1 MQVIGRFFIICIFAF
16 NLFYMRILLWIIFL
30 ISFGANAQKF
40 AVKQNEN
47 TEKLVRNVIGVLT
60 NNQFKTPDF
69 SYTFYEK
76 SIISAYPDSISSSI
90 DTVFKNKQKTK
101 FIIDSSS
108 YKFKK
113 IITKQHVYQTEKVAT
128 ISIEK
133 GKKKETIIGLKMAG
147 LKQPIYELLGQ
158 EFMPFDLSKKRLK
171 ILQFTFQNPFSND
184 GSLKYKF
191 EITDTLIKLNG
202 NEIVLQFELKKS
214 IKKNKL
220 KGIAIVN
227 LKTNAITKITF
238 FINSII
244 NVKTETIF
252 GSFNNEN
259 SWFPVSQNIV
269 VTKGKGKQNI
279 DFLGETIQFDNLPN
293 TSKKYDYSNDL
304 FVKIYR
310 DYSNYN
316 FTELPKR
323 QRYQI
328 QIDKSAI
335 KTNTAFF
342 NTISNDTL
350 DERSQNTYQA
360 LDSLVTA
367 SKIEKKIYLGK
378 KLINGQI
385 PFGWFD
391 FRARDIFKYNNYE
404 GFRLGIGMQTNDR
417 FSPYYRLF
425 GYGAYGTKDRVFK
438 SQLGSAFRISKK
450 TDSWISGSFTNDN
463 NEFADLSLL
472 ADNKRFRLIDPRPFN
487 LSTFYNHQSY
497 ELTLESKFITKV
509 ETILKINRS
518 RINPLFD
525 YEFIPPN
532 KSYKVYNL
540 TLATVSFEWSPN
552 SKFLQAP
559 QEILEVEK
567 GFPKLIL
574 QVSQAIPNVLSENIE
589 FTKID
594 ARIYQEKK
602 HLSGQKTTFLVQGGI
617 SLGNAPLSH
626 LYSVAPNNL
635 NRDAILSRITFAN
648 KTSFE
653 TMYFNEFFSDR
664 YSLFQLKHYFNKFQ
678 ISRSI
683 KPTLI
688 LGSKV
693 AFGGFSH
700 PENHQG
706 ITFKTMEKGFY
717 ESGFELQNIF
727 KGFGLST
734 YYRYGPYQLEKFDQN
749 IAIKLSFTL
758 NLGI

>member
-1 MQVIGRFFIICIFAF
+1 MWFIFIS
-16 NLFYMRILLWIIFL
+16 
-30 ISFGANAQKF
+30 SFGAMAQKTTSKHHE
-40 AVKQNEN
+40 ATENLVNSIIQLQSKNQVKS
-47 TEKLVRNVIGVLT
+47 
-60 NNQFKTPDF
+60 PDF

-76 SIISAYPDSISSSI
+76 SIISAYPDSISASI
-90 DTVFKNKQKTK
+90 DTLFKNKRKTK
-101 FIIDSSS
+101 FTIDSSS

-147 LKQPIYELLGQ
+147 LKQPVYELLGQ
-158 EFMPFDLSKKRLK
+158 EFIPFDLSKKQLK
-171 ILQFTFQNPFSND
+171 ILQFTFQNPFSTD
-184 GSLKYKF
+184 GALKYKF
-191 EITDTLIKLNG
+191 KITDTLIKPNG

-220 KGIAIVN
+220 KGIATVN

-252 GSFNNEN
+252 GSFNNEK
-259 SWFPVSQNIV
+259 SWFPISQNILI
-269 VTKGKGKQNI
+269 TKGKGKQNI

-293 TSKKYDYSNDL
+293 TTKKYDYSNDL

-316 FTELPKR
+316 FKQIPNR

-350 DERSQNTYQA
+350 DIRSQNTYQT

-367 SKIEKKIYLGK
+367 TKIEKKIYFGK
-378 KLINGQI
+378 KIINGQI
-385 PFGWFD
+385 PIGWFD

-404 GFRLGIGMQTNDR
+404 GFRLGLGIATNDR
-417 FSPYYRLF
+417 FSTYYRLF
-425 GYGAYGTKDRVFK
+425 GYGAYGTKDGVFK
-438 SQLGSAFRISKK
+438 SQLGSAFRISKN
-450 TDSWISGSFTNDN
+450 TDSWISGSFTDDII
-463 NEFADLSLL
+463 EFADLNLI
-472 ADNKRFRLIDPRPFN
+472 ADSKKFKLYDPRPFN

-497 ELTLESKFITKV
+497 ELTFESKFISKI
-509 ETILKINRS
+509 ETTFKLSRS

-525 YEFIPPN
+525 YEFIAPS
-532 KSYKVYNL
+532 KSYKIYNL
-540 TLATVSFEWSPN
+540 TLATLSLEWSPN
-552 SKFLQAP
+552 SRFLQAP

-567 GFPKLIL
+567 GFPKIIL
-574 QVSQAIPNVLSENIE
+574 QVSHTIPNVLSENIE

-594 ARIYQEKK
+594 ARVYQEKK
-602 HLSGQKTTFLVQGGI
+602 HLSGQKTTFLLQGGI

-635 NRDAILSRITFAN
+635 DREVILSRITFAN

-653 TMYFNEFFSDR
+653 TMYFNEFYSDR

-678 ISRSI
+678 ISKSI
-683 KPTLI
+683 KPI
-688 LGSKV
+688 LVVGSKV

-734 YYRYGPYQLEKFDQN
+734 YYRYGPYQLSTFDQN

>member
-1 MQVIGRFFIICIFAF
+1 VWFIFFS
-16 NLFYMRILLWIIFL
+16 
-30 ISFGANAQKF
+30 SFVAIAQKTTSKHRE
-40 AVKQNEN
+40 ATEN
-47 TEKLVRNVIGVLT
+47 LVTTIIQFQSK
-60 NNQFKTPDF
+60 NQIKTPDF

-76 SIISAYPDSISSSI
+76 SIISANPDSISASI
-90 DTVFKNKQKTK
+90 DTVFKNKRKTK

-113 IITKQHVYQTEKVAT
+113 IITKQHIYQTEKVAK

-147 LKQPIYELLGQ
+147 LKQPVYELLGQ
-158 EFMPFDLSKKRLK
+158 EFMPFDLSKKQLK
-171 ILQFTFQNPFSND
+171 ILQFTFQNPFSTD
-184 GSLKYKF
+184 GSVKYKF
-191 EITDTLIKLNG
+191 EITDTLIKPNG

-220 KGIAIVN
+220 KGVAIVD

-238 FINSII
+238 LINSII
-244 NVKTETIF
+244 NVKAETIF
-252 GSFNNEN
+252 GSFNNEK
-259 SWFPVSQNIV
+259 SWFPVSQNLLI
-269 VTKGKGKQNI
+269 TKGKGKQNI

-304 FVKIYR
+304 YVKIYR

-316 FTELPKR
+316 FTQLQNR

-350 DERSQNTYQA
+350 DERSQNTYQT

-367 SKIEKKIYLGK
+367 TKIEKKIYFGK

-391 FRARDIFKYNNYE
+391 FRARDIFKYNSYE
-404 GFRLGIGMQTNDR
+404 GFRLGLGIATNDR
-417 FSPYYRLF
+417 FSPYYKLF
-425 GYGAYGTKDRVFK
+425 GYGAYGTRDGVFK
-438 SQLGSAFRISKK
+438 SQLGSAFRISKNS
-450 TDSWISGSFTNDN
+450 DSWISGSFTDDII
-463 NEFADLSLL
+463 EFADLTLI
-472 ADNKRFRLIDPRPFN
+472 ADSKKFKLYDPRPFN

-497 ELTLESKFITKV
+497 ELTFESKFISKI
-509 ETILKINRS
+509 ETTFKISRS

-525 YEFIPPN
+525 YEFIAPN
-532 KSYKVYNL
+532 KSYKIYNL
-540 TLATVSFEWSPN
+540 TLATLSLEWSPN

-567 GFPKLIL
+567 GFPKIIL
-574 QVSQAIPNVLSENIE
+574 QVSHAIPNVLSENIE

-594 ARIYQEKK
+594 ARVYQEKK
-602 HLSGQKTTFLVQGGI
+602 YLSGQKTTFLLQGGI

-635 NRDAILSRITFAN
+635 DREAILRRITFAN

-664 YSLFQLKHYFNKFQ
+664 YSLFQMKHYFNKFQ
-678 ISRSI
+678 ISKSI
-683 KPTLI
+683 KPILI

-706 ITFKTMEKGFY
+706 IAFKTMEKGFF

-727 KGFGLST
+727 KGFGLAT

>member
-1 MQVIGRFFIICIFAF
+1 
-16 NLFYMRILLWIIFL
+16 MRVLLWFVFL
-30 ISFGANAQKF
+30 FSIGAVAQKN
-40 AVKQNEN
+40 AVNQNEN
-47 TEKLVRNVIGVLT
+47 TVKVVQNIIGVLT
-60 NNQFKTPDF
+60 NNHIKNTDF

-76 SIISAYPDSISSSI
+76 SIISASPDSISASI
-90 DTVFKNKQKTK
+90 DTLIKNKRKTK
-101 FIIDSSS
+101 FTIDSSS

-113 IITKQHVYQTEKVAT
+113 IITNQHVYQTEKVAT
-128 ISIEK
+128 VSIEK

-158 EFMPFDLSKKRLK
+158 EFMPFDLSKKHLK
-171 ILQFTFQNPFSND
+171 ILQFTFQNPFSTE
-184 GSLKYKF
+184 GSLNYKF
-191 EITDTLIKLNG
+191 QITDTLSKPNG

-220 KGIAIVN
+220 KGIATIN

-244 NVKTETIF
+244 NVKAETVF
-252 GSFNNEN
+252 NSFNDGK
-259 SWFPVSQNIV
+259 SWFPISQNILV
-269 VTKGKGKQNI
+269 IKGKGKQNI

-316 FTELPKR
+316 FTELTKK

-350 DERSQNTYQA
+350 DKRSQNTYQA

-367 SKIEKKIYLGK
+367 TKIEKKIYFGK

-385 PFGWFD
+385 PIGWFD

-404 GFRLGIGMQTNDR
+404 GFRLGIGIATNDR
-417 FSPYYRLF
+417 FSTYYRLF
-425 GYGAYGTKDRVFK
+425 GYGAYGTKDGVFK
-438 SQLGSAFRISKK
+438 SQLGSAFRLSKN
-450 TDSWISGSFTNDN
+450 TDSWISGSFTDDII
-463 NEFADLSLL
+463 EFADLSLI

-497 ELTLESKFITKV
+497 ELTFESKFISKI
-509 ETILKINRS
+509 ETTFKISRS
-518 RINPLFD
+518 RINPLFN
-525 YEFIPPN
+525 YEFNAPN
-532 KSYKVYNL
+532 NSYKVYNL
-540 TLATVSFEWSPN
+540 TIATLSMEWSPN
-552 SKFLQAP
+552 SKFLEAP

-567 GFPKLIL
+567 GFPKIIL

-594 ARIYQEKK
+594 ARVYQEKK
-602 HLSGQKTTFLVQGGI
+602 HLSGQKTTFLFQGGV
-617 SLGNAPLSH
+617 SLGTVPLSH

-635 NRDAILSRITFAN
+635 DREAILRRITFAN

-678 ISRSI
+678 ISKSI
-683 KPTLI
+683 KPI
-688 LGSKV
+688 LVVGSKV

-734 YYRYGPYQLEKFDQN
+734 YYRYGPYQLPTFDQN

>member
-1 MQVIGRFFIICIFAF
+1 VWFIFIS
-16 NLFYMRILLWIIFL
+16 
-30 ISFGANAQKF
+30 SFGAMAQKTNSKHRE
-40 AVKQNEN
+40 ATEN
-47 TEKLVRNVIGVLT
+47 LVTTIIQLQSK
-60 NNQFKTPDF
+60 NQIKTPDF

-76 SIISAYPDSISSSI
+76 SIISAYPDSISASI
-90 DTVFKNKQKTK
+90 DTLFKNKRKTK
-101 FIIDSSS
+101 FTIDSSS

-113 IITKQHVYQTEKVAT
+113 IITKQHVYQTEKVAK

-147 LKQPIYELLGQ
+147 LKQPVYELLGQ
-158 EFMPFDLSKKRLK
+158 EFIPFDLSKKQLK
-171 ILQFTFQNPFSND
+171 ILQFTFQNPFSTD
-184 GSLKYKF
+184 GVLKYKF
-191 EITDTLIKLNG
+191 EITDTLIKPNG

-220 KGIAIVN
+220 KGIATVN

-252 GSFNNEN
+252 GSFNNEK
-259 SWFPVSQNIV
+259 SWFPISQNILI
-269 VTKGKGKQNI
+269 TKGKGKQNI

-293 TSKKYDYSNDL
+293 TTKKYDYSNDL

-350 DERSQNTYQA
+350 DIRSQNTYQA

-367 SKIEKKIYLGK
+367 TKIEKKIYFGK

-385 PFGWFD
+385 PIGWFD

-404 GFRLGIGMQTNDR
+404 GFRLGLGIATNDR
-417 FSPYYRLF
+417 FSTYYRLF
-425 GYGAYGTKDRVFK
+425 GYGAYGTKDGVFK
-438 SQLGSAFRISKK
+438 SQLGSAIRISKN
-450 TDSWISGSFTNDN
+450 TDSWISGSFTDDII
-463 NEFADLSLL
+463 EFADLSLI

-497 ELTLESKFITKV
+497 ELTFESKFISKI
-509 ETILKINRS
+509 ETTFKLSRS

-525 YEFIPPN
+525 YEFIAPN

-540 TLATVSFEWSPN
+540 TLATLSLEWSPN
-552 SKFLQAP
+552 SRFLQAP

-567 GFPKLIL
+567 GFPKIIL
-574 QVSQAIPNVLSENIE
+574 QVSHAIPNVLSENIE

-594 ARIYQEKK
+594 ARFYQEKK
-602 HLSGQKTTFLVQGGI
+602 HLSGQRTTFLLQGGI
-617 SLGNAPLSH
+617 SLGNTPLSH

-635 NRDAILSRITFAN
+635 DREAILSRITFAN

-653 TMYFNEFFSDR
+653 TMYFNEFYSDR

-678 ISRSI
+678 ISKSI
-683 KPTLI
+683 KPI
-688 LGSKV
+688 LVIGSKV

-758 NLGI
+758 NLGL

>member
-1 MQVIGRFFIICIFAF
+1 
-16 NLFYMRILLWIIFL
+16 
-30 ISFGANAQKF
+30 
-40 AVKQNEN
+40 
-47 TEKLVRNVIGVLT
+47 
-60 NNQFKTPDF
+60 
-69 SYTFYEK
+69 
-76 SIISAYPDSISSSI
+76 
-90 DTVFKNKQKTK
+90 
-101 FIIDSSS
+101 
-108 YKFKK
+108 
-113 IITKQHVYQTEKVAT
+113 
-128 ISIEK
+128 
-133 GKKKETIIGLKMAG
+133 
-147 LKQPIYELLGQ
+147 
-158 EFMPFDLSKKRLK
+158 
-171 ILQFTFQNPFSND
+171 
-184 GSLKYKF
+184 
-191 EITDTLIKLNG
+191 
-202 NEIVLQFELKKS
+202 LQFELKKS

-220 KGIAIVN
+220 KGVAIVD

-244 NVKTETIF
+244 NVTAETIF
-252 GSFNNEN
+252 GSFNTEK
-259 SWFPVSQNIV
+259 SWFPVSQNILI
-269 VTKGKGKQNI
+269 TKGKGKQNI

-304 FVKIYR
+304 YVKIYR

-316 FTELPKR
+316 FTQLQNR

-335 KTNTAFF
+335 KKNTAFF
-342 NTISNDTL
+342 STISNDTL
-350 DERSQNTYQA
+350 DKRSQNTYQT

-367 SKIEKKIYLGK
+367 TKIEKKIYFGK

-391 FRARDIFKYNNYE
+391 FRARDIFKYNSYE
-404 GFRLGIGMQTNDR
+404 GFRLGLGIATNDR
-417 FSPYYRLF
+417 FSPYYKLF
-425 GYGAYGTKDRVFK
+425 GYGAYGTRDGVFK
-438 SQLGSAFRISKK
+438 SQLGSAFRISKNS
-450 TDSWISGSFTNDN
+450 DSWISSSFTDDII
-463 NEFADLSLL
+463 EFADLTLI
-472 ADNKRFRLIDPRPFN
+472 ADSKKFKLYDPRPFN

-497 ELTLESKFITKV
+497 ELTFESKFISKI
-509 ETILKINRS
+509 ETTFKISRS

-525 YEFIPPN
+525 YEFIAPN

-540 TLATVSFEWSPN
+540 TLATLSLEWSPN

-567 GFPKLIL
+567 GFPKIIL
-574 QVSQAIPNVLSENIE
+574 QVSHAIPNVLSENIE

-594 ARIYQEKK
+594 ARVYQEKK
-602 HLSGQKTTFLVQGGI
+602 YLSGQKTTFLLQGGI

-635 NRDAILSRITFAN
+635 DREAILRRITFAN

-664 YSLFQLKHYFNKFQ
+664 YSLFQMKHYFNKFQ
-678 ISRSI
+678 ISKSI

-688 LGSKV
+688 LGTKV

-706 ITFKTMEKGFY
+706 IAFKTMEKGFF

-727 KGFGLST
+727 KGFGLAT
-734 YYRYGPYQLEKFDQN
+734 YYRYGPYQLSTFDQN

>member
-1 MQVIGRFFIICIFAF
+1 
-16 NLFYMRILLWIIFL
+16 MRIHVWFILFS
-30 ISFGANAQKF
+30 SFVAMAQKTTSKHRE
-40 AVKQNEN
+40 ATEN
-47 TEKLVRNVIGVLT
+47 LVTTIIQLQSK
-60 NNQFKTPDF
+60 NQIKTPDF

-76 SIISAYPDSISSSI
+76 SIVSANPDSISASI
-90 DTVFKNKQKTK
+90 DTVFKNKRKTK

-113 IITKQHVYQTEKVAT
+113 IITKQHIYQTEKVAK

-133 GKKKETIIGLKMAG
+133 GKKKEIIIGIKMAG
-147 LKQPIYELLGQ
+147 LKQPVYELLGQ
-158 EFMPFDLSKKRLK
+158 EFMPFDLSKKQLK
-171 ILQFTFQNPFSND
+171 ILQFTFQNPFSTD
-184 GSLKYKF
+184 GALKYKF
-191 EITDTLIKLNG
+191 EITDTLIKPNG

-220 KGIAIVN
+220 KGVAIVD

-238 FINSII
+238 LINSII
-244 NVKTETIF
+244 NVKAETIF
-252 GSFNNEN
+252 GSFNTEK
-259 SWFPVSQNIV
+259 SWFPVSQNILI
-269 VTKGKGKQNI
+269 TKGKGKQNI

-304 FVKIYR
+304 YVKIYR

-316 FTELPKR
+316 FTQLQNR

-335 KTNTAFF
+335 KKNTAFF

-350 DERSQNTYQA
+350 DERSQNTYQT

-367 SKIEKKIYLGK
+367 TKIEKKIYFGK

-391 FRARDIFKYNNYE
+391 FRARDIFKYNSYE
-404 GFRLGIGMQTNDR
+404 GFRLGLGIATNDR

-425 GYGAYGTKDRVFK
+425 GYGAYGTRDGVFK
-438 SQLGSAFRISKK
+438 SQLGSAFRISKNS
-450 TDSWISGSFTNDN
+450 DSWISGSFTDDII
-463 NEFADLSLL
+463 EFADLTLI
-472 ADNKRFRLIDPRPFN
+472 ADSKKFKLYDPRPFN

-497 ELTLESKFITKV
+497 ELTFESKFISKI
-509 ETILKINRS
+509 ETTFKISRS

-525 YEFIPPN
+525 YEFIAPN

-540 TLATVSFEWSPN
+540 TLATLSLEWSPN

-567 GFPKLIL
+567 GFPKIIL
-574 QVSQAIPNVLSENIE
+574 QVSHAIPNVLSENIE

-594 ARIYQEKK
+594 ARVYQEKK
-602 HLSGQKTTFLVQGGI
+602 YLSGQKTTFLLQGGI

-635 NRDAILSRITFAN
+635 DREAILRRITFAN

-664 YSLFQLKHYFNKFQ
+664 YSLFQMKHYFNKFQ
-678 ISRSI
+678 ISKSI
-683 KPTLI
+683 KPILI

-706 ITFKTMEKGFY
+706 IAFKTMEKGFF

-727 KGFGLST
+727 KGFGLAT

>member
-1 MQVIGRFFIICIFAF
+1 
-16 NLFYMRILLWIIFL
+16 MRILVWFIF
-30 ISFGANAQKF
+30 ISSFGAMAQKTTSKHHE
-40 AVKQNEN
+40 ATENLVTTIIQLQSKNQVKY
-47 TEKLVRNVIGVLT
+47 
-60 NNQFKTPDF
+60 PDF

-76 SIISAYPDSISSSI
+76 SIISANPDSISASI
-90 DTVFKNKQKTK
+90 DTVFKNKRKTK

-113 IITKQHVYQTEKVAT
+113 IITKQHIYQTEKVAK

-158 EFMPFDLSKKRLK
+158 EFMPFDLSKKQLK
-171 ILQFTFQNPFSND
+171 ILQFTFQNPFSTD
-184 GSLKYKF
+184 GALKYKF
-191 EITDTLIKLNG
+191 EITDTLIKPNG

-220 KGIAIVN
+220 KGVAIVD
-227 LKTNAITKITF
+227 LRTNAITKITF

-244 NVKTETIF
+244 NVKAETIF
-252 GSFNNEN
+252 GSFNTEK
-259 SWFPVSQNIV
+259 SWFPVSQNILI
-269 VTKGKGKQNI
+269 TKGKGKQNI

-293 TSKKYDYSNDL
+293 TTKKYDYSNDL

-316 FTELPKR
+316 FKQIPNR

-350 DERSQNTYQA
+350 DIRSQNTYQT

-367 SKIEKKIYLGK
+367 TKIEKKIYFGK

-385 PFGWFD
+385 PIGWFD

-404 GFRLGIGMQTNDR
+404 GFRLGIGIATNDR
-417 FSPYYRLF
+417 FSTYYRLF
-425 GYGAYGTKDRVFK
+425 GYGAYGTKDGVFK
-438 SQLGSAFRISKK
+438 SQLGSAFRISKN
-450 TDSWISGSFTNDN
+450 TDSWISGSFTDDII
-463 NEFADLSLL
+463 EFADLSLI

-497 ELTLESKFITKV
+497 ELTFESKFISKI
-509 ETILKINRS
+509 ETTFKLSRS

-525 YEFIPPN
+525 YEFIAPN

-540 TLATVSFEWSPN
+540 TLATLSLEWSPN

-567 GFPKLIL
+567 GFPKIIL

-594 ARIYQEKK
+594 ARVYQEKK
-602 HLSGQKTTFLVQGGI
+602 HLSGQKTTFLLQGGI

-635 NRDAILSRITFAN
+635 DREAILSRITFAN

-678 ISRSI
+678 ISKSI
-683 KPTLI
+683 KPI
-688 LGSKV
+688 LVIGSKV

-700 PENHQG
+700 PENHRG

>member
-1 MQVIGRFFIICIFAF
+1 
-16 NLFYMRILLWIIFL
+16 MRILVWFIF
-30 ISFGANAQKF
+30 ISSFGAMAQKTNS
-40 AVKQNEN
+40 KHREPTEN
-47 TEKLVRNVIGVLT
+47 LVTTIIQLQSK
-60 NNQFKTPDF
+60 NQIKTPDF

-76 SIISAYPDSISSSI
+76 SIISANPDSISASI
-90 DTVFKNKQKTK
+90 DTVFKNKRKTK

-113 IITKQHVYQTEKVAT
+113 IITKQHIYQTEKVAK

-158 EFMPFDLSKKRLK
+158 EFMPFDLSKKQLK
-171 ILQFTFQNPFSND
+171 ILQFTFQNPFSTD
-184 GSLKYKF
+184 GALKYKF
-191 EITDTLIKLNG
+191 EITDTLIKPNG

-220 KGIAIVN
+220 KGVAIVD
-227 LKTNAITKITF
+227 LRTNAITKITF

-244 NVKTETIF
+244 NVKAETIF
-252 GSFNNEN
+252 GSFNTEK
-259 SWFPVSQNIV
+259 SWFPVSQNILI
-269 VTKGKGKQNI
+269 TKGKGKQNI

-293 TSKKYDYSNDL
+293 TTKKYDYSNDL

-316 FTELPKR
+316 FKQIPNR

-350 DERSQNTYQA
+350 DIRSQNTYQT

-367 SKIEKKIYLGK
+367 TKIEKKIYFGK

-385 PFGWFD
+385 PIGWFD

-404 GFRLGIGMQTNDR
+404 GFRLGIGIATNDR
-417 FSPYYRLF
+417 FSTYYRLF
-425 GYGAYGTKDRVFK
+425 GYGAYGTKDGVFK
-438 SQLGSAFRISKK
+438 SQLGSAFRISKN
-450 TDSWISGSFTNDN
+450 TDSWISGSFTDDII
-463 NEFADLSLL
+463 EFADLSLI

-497 ELTLESKFITKV
+497 ELTFESKFISKI
-509 ETILKINRS
+509 ETTFKLSRS

-525 YEFIPPN
+525 YEFIAPN

-540 TLATVSFEWSPN
+540 TLATLSLEWSPN

-567 GFPKLIL
+567 GFPKIIL

-594 ARIYQEKK
+594 ARVYQEKK
-602 HLSGQKTTFLVQGGI
+602 HLSGQKTTFLLQGGI

-635 NRDAILSRITFAN
+635 DREAILSRITFAN

-678 ISRSI
+678 ISKSI
-683 KPTLI
+683 KPI
-688 LGSKV
+688 LVIGSKV

-700 PENHQG
+700 PENHRG

>member
-1 MQVIGRFFIICIFAF
+1 
-16 NLFYMRILLWIIFL
+16 MRILVWFIFFS
-30 ISFGANAQKF
+30 SFVAMAQKTTSKHRE
-40 AVKQNEN
+40 ATEN
-47 TEKLVRNVIGVLT
+47 LVTSIIQLQSK
-60 NNQFKTPDF
+60 NQIKTPDF

-76 SIISAYPDSISSSI
+76 SIISANPDSISASI
-90 DTVFKNKQKTK
+90 DTVFKNKRKTK

-113 IITKQHVYQTEKVAT
+113 IITKQHIYQTEKVAK

-147 LKQPIYELLGQ
+147 LKQPVYELLGQ
-158 EFMPFDLSKKRLK
+158 EFMPFDLSKKQLK
-171 ILQFTFQNPFSND
+171 ILQFTFQNPFSTD
-184 GSLKYKF
+184 GSVKYKF
-191 EITDTLIKLNG
+191 EITDTLIEPNG

-220 KGIAIVN
+220 KGVAIVD

-252 GSFNNEN
+252 GSFNNEK
-259 SWFPVSQNIV
+259 SWFPVSQNIL

-310 DYSNYN
+310 DYSNYY
-316 FTELPKR
+316 FTELLKR

-350 DERSQNTYQA
+350 DIRSQNTYQA

-367 SKIEKKIYLGK
+367 TKIEKKIYFGK

-404 GFRLGIGMQTNDR
+404 GFRLGLGIATNDR
-417 FSPYYRLF
+417 FSTYYRLF
-425 GYGAYGTKDRVFK
+425 GYGAYGTKDGVFK
-438 SQLGSAFRISKK
+438 SQIGSAFRISKNS
-450 TDSWISGSFTNDN
+450 DSWISGSFTDDII
-463 NEFADLSLL
+463 EFADLTLI
-472 ADNKRFRLIDPRPFN
+472 ADSKKFKLYDPRPFN

-497 ELTLESKFITKV
+497 ELTFESKFISKI
-509 ETILKINRS
+509 ETTFKISRS

-525 YEFIPPN
+525 YEFIAPN
-532 KSYKVYNL
+532 KSYKIYNL
-540 TLATVSFEWSPN
+540 TLATLSLEWSPN

-567 GFPKLIL
+567 GFPKIIL
-574 QVSQAIPNVLSENIE
+574 QVSHAIPNVLSENIE

-594 ARIYQEKK
+594 ARVYQEKK
-602 HLSGQKTTFLVQGGI
+602 HLSGQKTTFLLQGGI
-617 SLGNAPLSH
+617 SLGNAPLSQ

-635 NRDAILSRITFAN
+635 AREAILSRITFAN

-664 YSLFQLKHYFNKFQ
+664 YSLFQMKHYFNKFQ
-678 ISRSI
+678 ISKSI
-683 KPTLI
+683 KPILI
-688 LGSKV
+688 VGSKV

-706 ITFKTMEKGFY
+706 IAFKTMEKGFY

-734 YYRYGPYQLEKFDQN
+734 YYRYGPYQLSTFDQN

>member
-1 MQVIGRFFIICIFAF
+1 
-16 NLFYMRILLWIIFL
+16 MRILVWFIFFS
-30 ISFGANAQKF
+30 SFVAMAQKTTS
-40 AVKQNEN
+40 KHRETTEN
-47 TEKLVRNVIGVLT
+47 LVTSIIQLQSK
-60 NNQFKTPDF
+60 NQIKTPDF

-76 SIISAYPDSISSSI
+76 SIVSANPDSISASI
-90 DTVFKNKQKTK
+90 DTVFKNKRKTK

-113 IITKQHVYQTEKVAT
+113 IITKQHIYQTEKVAK

-147 LKQPIYELLGQ
+147 LKQPVYELLGQ
-158 EFMPFDLSKKRLK
+158 EFMSFDLSKKQLK
-171 ILQFTFQNPFSND
+171 ILQFTFQNPFSTD

-191 EITDTLIKLNG
+191 KITDTLIKPNG

-220 KGIAIVN
+220 KGVAIVD

-238 FINSII
+238 LINIII
-244 NVKTETIF
+244 NVKAETIF
-252 GSFNNEN
+252 GSFNTEK
-259 SWFPVSQNIV
+259 SWFPISQNIL

-304 FVKIYR
+304 YVKIYR
-310 DYSNYN
+310 DYSNYS
-316 FTELPKR
+316 FTELPEN

-335 KTNTAFF
+335 KKNTSFF

-350 DERSQNTYQA
+350 DERSQNTYQT

-367 SKIEKKIYLGK
+367 TKIEKKIYFGK

-404 GFRLGIGMQTNDR
+404 GFRLGVGIATNDR
-417 FSPYYRLF
+417 FSPYYKLF
-425 GYGAYGTKDRVFK
+425 GYGAYGTRDGVFK
-438 SQLGSAFRISKK
+438 SQLGSAFRISKNS
-450 TDSWISGSFTNDN
+450 DSWISGSFTDDII
-463 NEFADLSLL
+463 EFADLTLI
-472 ADNKRFRLIDPRPFN
+472 ADSKKFKLYDPRPFN

-497 ELTLESKFITKV
+497 ELTFESKFISKI
-509 ETILKINRS
+509 ETTFKISRS

-525 YEFIPPN
+525 YEFIAPN

-540 TLATVSFEWSPN
+540 TLATLSLEWSPN

-567 GFPKLIL
+567 GFPKIIL
-574 QVSQAIPNVLSENIE
+574 QVSHAIPNVLSENIE

-594 ARIYQEKK
+594 ARVYQEKK
-602 HLSGQKTTFLVQGGI
+602 YLSGQKTTFLLQGGI

-635 NRDAILSRITFAN
+635 DREAVLRRITFAN

-664 YSLFQLKHYFNKFQ
+664 YSLFQMKHYFNKFQ
-678 ISRSI
+678 ITKSI
-683 KPTLI
+683 KPILI
-688 LGSKV
+688 LGTKV

-706 ITFKTMEKGFY
+706 IAFKTMEKGFF

-727 KGFGLST
+727 KGFGLAT

>member
-1 MQVIGRFFIICIFAF
+1 
-16 NLFYMRILLWIIFL
+16 MRILVWFIFFS
-30 ISFGANAQKF
+30 SFVAMAQKTTSKHRE
-40 AVKQNEN
+40 ATEN
-47 TEKLVRNVIGVLT
+47 LVTRIIQFQSK
-60 NNQFKTPDF
+60 NQIKTPDF

-76 SIISAYPDSISSSI
+76 SIISANPDSISASI
-90 DTVFKNKQKTK
+90 DTVFKNKRKTK

-113 IITKQHVYQTEKVAT
+113 IITKQHIYQTEKVAK

-147 LKQPIYELLGQ
+147 LKQPVYELLGQ
-158 EFMPFDLSKKRLK
+158 EFMPFDLSKKQLK
-171 ILQFTFQNPFSND
+171 ILQFTFQNPFSTD
-184 GSLKYKF
+184 GALKYKF
-191 EITDTLIKLNG
+191 EITDTLIKPNG

-220 KGIAIVN
+220 KGVAIVD

-238 FINSII
+238 LINSII
-244 NVKTETIF
+244 NVKAETIF
-252 GSFNNEN
+252 GSFNTEK
-259 SWFPVSQNIV
+259 SWFPVSQNILI
-269 VTKGKGKQNI
+269 TKGKGNQNI

-316 FTELPKR
+316 FTQLQNR

-350 DERSQNTYQA
+350 DERSQNTYQT

-367 SKIEKKIYLGK
+367 TKIEKKIYFGK

-391 FRARDIFKYNNYE
+391 FRARDIFKYNSYE
-404 GFRLGIGMQTNDR
+404 GFRLGVGIATNDR
-417 FSPYYRLF
+417 FSPYYKLF
-425 GYGAYGTKDRVFK
+425 GYGAYGTRDGVFK
-438 SQLGSAFRISKK
+438 SQLGSAFRISKN
-450 TDSWISGSFTNDN
+450 TDSWISGSFTDDII
-463 NEFADLSLL
+463 EFADLTLI
-472 ADNKRFRLIDPRPFN
+472 ADSKKFKLYDPRPFN

-497 ELTLESKFITKV
+497 ELTFESKFISKI
-509 ETILKINRS
+509 ETTFKISRS

-525 YEFIPPN
+525 YEFIAPN
-532 KSYKVYNL
+532 KSYKIYNL
-540 TLATVSFEWSPN
+540 TLATLSLEWSPN

-567 GFPKLIL
+567 GFPKIIL
-574 QVSQAIPNVLSENIE
+574 QVSHAIPNVLSENIE

-594 ARIYQEKK
+594 ARVYQEKK
-602 HLSGQKTTFLVQGGI
+602 YLSGQKTTFLLQGGI

-635 NRDAILSRITFAN
+635 DREAILRRITFAN

-664 YSLFQLKHYFNKFQ
+664 YSLFQMKHYFNKFQ
-678 ISRSI
+678 ISKSI

-693 AFGGFSH
+693 AFGGFTH

-706 ITFKTMEKGFY
+706 IAFKTMEKGFF

-727 KGFGLST
+727 KGFGLAT

>member
-1 MQVIGRFFIICIFAF
+1 VWFILFSSFAA
-16 NLFYMRILLWIIFL
+16 M
-30 ISFGANAQKF
+30 AQKTTSKHRE
-40 AVKQNEN
+40 ATEN
-47 TEKLVRNVIGVLT
+47 LVTTIIQLQSK
-60 NNQFKTPDF
+60 NQIKTPDF

-76 SIISAYPDSISSSI
+76 SIVSANPDSISASI
-90 DTVFKNKQKTK
+90 DTVFKNKRKTK

-113 IITKQHVYQTEKVAT
+113 IITKQHIYQTEKVSK

-133 GKKKETIIGLKMAG
+133 DKKKETIIGLKMAG
-147 LKQPIYELLGQ
+147 LKQPVYELLGQ
-158 EFMPFDLSKKRLK
+158 EFMPFDLSKKQLK
-171 ILQFTFQNPFSND
+171 ILQFTFQNPFSTD
-184 GSLKYKF
+184 GSVKYKF
-191 EITDTLIKLNG
+191 EITDTLIKPNG

-220 KGIAIVN
+220 KGVAIVD
-227 LKTNAITKITF
+227 LRTNAITKITF

-244 NVKTETIF
+244 NVKAETIF
-252 GSFNNEN
+252 GSFNTEK
-259 SWFPVSQNIV
+259 SWFPVSQNILI
-269 VTKGKGKQNI
+269 TKGKGKQNI

-316 FTELPKR
+316 FTQLPNR

-350 DERSQNTYQA
+350 DERSQNTYQT

-367 SKIEKKIYLGK
+367 TKIEKKIYFGK

-391 FRARDIFKYNNYE
+391 FRARDIFKYNSYE
-404 GFRLGIGMQTNDR
+404 GFRLGLGIATNDR
-417 FSPYYRLF
+417 FSPYYKLF
-425 GYGAYGTKDRVFK
+425 GYGAYGTRDGIFK
-438 SQLGSAFRISKK
+438 SQLGSAFRISKNS
-450 TDSWISGSFTNDN
+450 DSWISGSFTDDII
-463 NEFADLSLL
+463 EFADLTLI
-472 ADNKRFRLIDPRPFN
+472 ADSKKFKLYDPRPFN

-497 ELTLESKFITKV
+497 ELTFESKFISKI
-509 ETILKINRS
+509 ETTFKLSRS

-525 YEFIPPN
+525 YEFIAPN

-540 TLATVSFEWSPN
+540 TLATLSLEWSPN

-567 GFPKLIL
+567 GLPKIIL
-574 QVSQAIPNVLSENIE
+574 QVSHAIPNVLSENIE

-594 ARIYQEKK
+594 ARVYQEKK
-602 HLSGQKTTFLVQGGI
+602 YLSGQKTTFLLQGGI

-635 NRDAILSRITFAN
+635 DREAILRRITFAN

-664 YSLFQLKHYFNKFQ
+664 YSLFQMKHYFNKFQ
-678 ISRSI
+678 ISKSI
-683 KPTLI
+683 KPILI

-706 ITFKTMEKGFY
+706 IAFKTMEKGFF

-727 KGFGLST
+727 KGFGLAT
-734 YYRYGPYQLEKFDQN
+734 YYRYGPYQLSTFDQN

>member
-1 MQVIGRFFIICIFAF
+1 
-16 NLFYMRILLWIIFL
+16 MRILVWFIFFS
-30 ISFGANAQKF
+30 SFVAMAQKTTSKHRE
-40 AVKQNEN
+40 ATEN
-47 TEKLVRNVIGVLT
+47 LVTTIIQLQSK
-60 NNQFKTPDF
+60 NQIKTPNF

-76 SIISAYPDSISSSI
+76 SIVSANPDSISASI
-90 DTVFKNKQKTK
+90 DTVFKNKRKMK

-113 IITKQHVYQTEKVAT
+113 IITKQHIYQTEKVAK

-147 LKQPIYELLGQ
+147 LKQPVYELLGQ
-158 EFMPFDLSKKRLK
+158 EFMPFDLSKKQLK
-171 ILQFTFQNPFSND
+171 ILQFTFQNPFSTD
-184 GSLKYKF
+184 GSVKYKF
-191 EITDTLIKLNG
+191 EITDTLIKPNG

-220 KGIAIVN
+220 KGVAIVD

-238 FINSII
+238 LINSII
-244 NVKTETIF
+244 NVKAETIF
-252 GSFNNEN
+252 GSFNTEK
-259 SWFPVSQNIV
+259 SWFPVSQNILI
-269 VTKGKGKQNI
+269 TKGKGKQNI

-304 FVKIYR
+304 YVKIYR

-316 FTELPKR
+316 FTQLQNR

-335 KTNTAFF
+335 KKNTAFF

-350 DERSQNTYQA
+350 DERSQNTYQT

-367 SKIEKKIYLGK
+367 TKIEKKIYFGK

-391 FRARDIFKYNNYE
+391 FRARDIFKYNSYE
-404 GFRLGIGMQTNDR
+404 GFRLGLGIATNER
-417 FSPYYRLF
+417 FSPYYKLF
-425 GYGAYGTKDRVFK
+425 GYGAYGTRDGIFK
-438 SQLGSAFRISKK
+438 SQLGSAFRISKNS
-450 TDSWISGSFTNDN
+450 DSWISGSFTDDII
-463 NEFADLSLL
+463 EFADLTLI
-472 ADNKRFRLIDPRPFN
+472 ADSKKFKLYDPRPFN

-497 ELTLESKFITKV
+497 ELTFESKFISKI
-509 ETILKINRS
+509 ETTFKISRS

-525 YEFIPPN
+525 YEFIAPN
-532 KSYKVYNL
+532 KSYKIYNL
-540 TLATVSFEWSPN
+540 TLATLSLEWSPN

-567 GFPKLIL
+567 GFPKIIL
-574 QVSQAIPNVLSENIE
+574 QVSHAIPNVLSENIE

-594 ARIYQEKK
+594 ARVYQEKK
-602 HLSGQKTTFLVQGGI
+602 YLSGQKTTFLLQGGI

-626 LYSVAPNNL
+626 LYSVTPNNL
-635 NRDAILSRITFAN
+635 DREAILRRVTFAN

-664 YSLFQLKHYFNKFQ
+664 YSLFQMKHYFNKFQ
-678 ISRSI
+678 ISKSI

-688 LGSKV
+688 LGTKV
-693 AFGGFSH
+693 AFGGFTH

-706 ITFKTMEKGFY
+706 IAFKTMEKGFF

-727 KGFGLST
+727 KGFGLAT

>member
-1 MQVIGRFFIICIFAF
+1 
-16 NLFYMRILLWIIFL
+16 MRILVWFIFFS
-30 ISFGANAQKF
+30 SFVAMAQKTTSKHLE
-40 AVKQNEN
+40 ATEN
-47 TEKLVRNVIGVLT
+47 LVTTIIQLQSK
-60 NNQFKTPDF
+60 NQIKTPDF

-76 SIISAYPDSISSSI
+76 SIISANPNSISASI
-90 DTVFKNKQKTK
+90 DTVFKNKRKMK

-113 IITKQHVYQTEKVAT
+113 IITKQHIYQTEKVAK

-147 LKQPIYELLGQ
+147 LKQPVYELLGQ
-158 EFMPFDLSKKRLK
+158 EFMPFDLSKKQLK
-171 ILQFTFQNPFSND
+171 ILQFTFQNPFSTD

-191 EITDTLIKLNG
+191 EITDTIIKPNG
-202 NEIVLQFELKKS
+202 NEIELQFELKKS

-220 KGIAIVN
+220 KGVAIVD

-238 FINSII
+238 LINSII
-244 NVKTETIF
+244 NVKAETIF
-252 GSFNNEN
+252 NSFNEEK
-259 SWFPVSQNIV
+259 SWFPVSQNILI
-269 VTKGKGKQNI
+269 TKGKGKQNI

-304 FVKIYR
+304 YVKIYR

-316 FTELPKR
+316 FTQLQNR

-350 DERSQNTYQA
+350 DERSQNTYQT
-360 LDSLVTA
+360 LDSLVTET
-367 SKIEKKIYLGK
+367 KIEKKIYFGK

-391 FRARDIFKYNNYE
+391 FRARDIFKYNSYE
-404 GFRLGIGMQTNDR
+404 GFRLGLGIATNDR
-417 FSPYYRLF
+417 FSPYYKLF
-425 GYGAYGTKDRVFK
+425 GYGAYGTRDGVFK
-438 SQLGSAFRISKK
+438 SQLGSAFRISKNS
-450 TDSWISGSFTNDN
+450 DSWISGSFTDDII
-463 NEFADLSLL
+463 EFADLTLI
-472 ADNKRFRLIDPRPFN
+472 ADSKKFKLYDPRPFN

-497 ELTLESKFITKV
+497 ELTFESKFISKI
-509 ETILKINRS
+509 ETTFKLSRS

-525 YEFIPPN
+525 YEFIAPN

-540 TLATVSFEWSPN
+540 TLATLSLEWSPN

-567 GFPKLIL
+567 GFPKIIL
-574 QVSQAIPNVLSENIE
+574 QVSHAIPNVLSENIE

-594 ARIYQEKK
+594 ARFYQEKK
-602 HLSGQKTTFLVQGGI
+602 YLSGQKTTFLLQGGI

-635 NRDAILSRITFAN
+635 DREAILRRITFSN

-653 TMYFNEFFSDR
+653 TMYFNEFYSDR

-678 ISRSI
+678 ISKSI
-683 KPTLI
+683 KPILI
-688 LGSKV
+688 LGTKA

-706 ITFKTMEKGFY
+706 IAFKTMEKGFF

-727 KGFGLST
+727 KGFGLAT
-734 YYRYGPYQLEKFDQN
+734 YYRYGPYQLSTFDQN

>member
-1 MQVIGRFFIICIFAF
+1 
-16 NLFYMRILLWIIFL
+16 MRVLLWFVFL
-30 ISFGANAQKF
+30 FSIGAVAQKH
-40 AVKQNEN
+40 AVNQNEN
-47 TEKLVRNVIGVLT
+47 TVKVVQNIIGVLT
-60 NNQFKTPDF
+60 NNDNKNTDF

-76 SIISAYPDSISSSI
+76 SIISASPDSISASI
-90 DTVFKNKQKTK
+90 DTLFKNKRKTK
-101 FIIDSSS
+101 FTIDSSS

-113 IITKQHVYQTEKVAT
+113 IITNQHVYQTEKVAT
-128 ISIEK
+128 VSIEK

-158 EFMPFDLSKKRLK
+158 EFMPFDLSKKQLK
-171 ILQFTFQNPFSND
+171 ILQFTFQNPFSTE

-191 EITDTLIKLNG
+191 EIKDTLSKPNG

-220 KGIAIVN
+220 KGIATVN
-227 LKTNAITKITF
+227 LKTNEITKITF

-244 NVKTETIF
+244 NVKAETV
-252 GSFNNEN
+252 FNFFNDGK
-259 SWFPVSQNIV
+259 SWFPISQNIL

-304 FVKIYR
+304 FVKIQR
-310 DYSNYN
+310 NYSHYS
-316 FTELPKR
+316 FSEHPKK

-342 NTISNDTL
+342 TTISNDTL
-350 DERSQNTYQA
+350 DKRSQNTYQA

-367 SKIEKKIYLGK
+367 TKIEKKIYFGK

-385 PFGWFD
+385 PIGWFD

-404 GFRLGIGMQTNDR
+404 GFRLGIGIATNDR
-417 FSPYYRLF
+417 FSTYYRLF
-425 GYGAYGTKDRVFK
+425 GYGAYGTKDGVFK
-438 SQLGSAFRISKK
+438 SQLGSAFRLSKN
-450 TDSWISGSFTNDN
+450 TDSWISGSFTDDII
-463 NEFADLSLL
+463 EFADLSLI

-497 ELTLESKFITKV
+497 ELTFESKFISKI
-509 ETILKINRS
+509 ETTFKISRS
-518 RINPLFD
+518 RINPLFN
-525 YEFIPPN
+525 YEFNAPN
-532 KSYKVYNL
+532 NSFKVYNL
-540 TLATVSFEWSPN
+540 TIATLSMEWSPN

-567 GFPKLIL
+567 GFPKIIL

-594 ARIYQEKK
+594 ARVYQEKK
-602 HLSGQKTTFLVQGGI
+602 HLSGQKTTFLLQGGI
-617 SLGNAPLSH
+617 SLGTVPLSH

-635 NRDAILSRITFAN
+635 DREAILRRITFAN

-678 ISRSI
+678 ISKSI
-683 KPTLI
+683 KPI
-688 LGSKV
+688 LVVGSKV

-706 ITFKTMEKGFY
+706 IGFKTMEKGFY

>member
-1 MQVIGRFFIICIFAF
+1 
-16 NLFYMRILLWIIFL
+16 MRILVWFIF
-30 ISFGANAQKF
+30 ISSFGAMAQKTNSKHRE
-40 AVKQNEN
+40 ATEN
-47 TEKLVRNVIGVLT
+47 LVTTIIQLQSK
-60 NNQFKTPDF
+60 NQIKTPDF

-76 SIISAYPDSISSSI
+76 SIISANPDSISASI
-90 DTVFKNKQKTK
+90 DTVFKNKRKTK

-113 IITKQHVYQTEKVAT
+113 IITKQHIYQTEKVAK

-158 EFMPFDLSKKRLK
+158 EFMPFDLSKKQLK
-171 ILQFTFQNPFSND
+171 ILQFTFQNPFSTD
-184 GSLKYKF
+184 GALKYKF
-191 EITDTLIKLNG
+191 EITDTLIKPNG

-220 KGIAIVN
+220 KGVAIVD
-227 LKTNAITKITF
+227 LRTNAITKITF

-244 NVKTETIF
+244 NVKAETIF
-252 GSFNNEN
+252 GSFNTEK
-259 SWFPVSQNIV
+259 SWFPVSQNILI
-269 VTKGKGKQNI
+269 TKGKGKQNI

-316 FTELPKR
+316 FTQLPNR

-350 DERSQNTYQA
+350 DIRSQNTYQT

-367 SKIEKKIYLGK
+367 TKIEKKIYFGK

-385 PFGWFD
+385 PIGWFD

-404 GFRLGIGMQTNDR
+404 GFRLGIGIATNDR
-417 FSPYYRLF
+417 FSTYYRLF
-425 GYGAYGTKDRVFK
+425 GYGAYGTKDGVFK
-438 SQLGSAFRISKK
+438 SQLGSAFRISKN
-450 TDSWISGSFTNDN
+450 TDSWISGSFTDDII
-463 NEFADLSLL
+463 EFADLSLI

-497 ELTLESKFITKV
+497 ELTFESKFISKI
-509 ETILKINRS
+509 ETTFKLSRS

-525 YEFIPPN
+525 YEFIAPN

-540 TLATVSFEWSPN
+540 TLATLSLEWSPN

-567 GFPKLIL
+567 GFPKIIL

-589 FTKID
+589 FTKVD
-594 ARIYQEKK
+594 ARVYQEKK
-602 HLSGQKTTFLVQGGI
+602 HLSGQKTTFLLQGGI

-635 NRDAILSRITFAN
+635 DREAILSRITFAN

-678 ISRSI
+678 ISKSI
-683 KPTLI
+683 KPI
-688 LGSKV
+688 LVIGSKV

-700 PENHQG
+700 PENHRG

>member
-1 MQVIGRFFIICIFAF
+1 
-16 NLFYMRILLWIIFL
+16 MRILVWFIF
-30 ISFGANAQKF
+30 ISSFGAMAQKTTSKHHE
-40 AVKQNEN
+40 ATENLVNSIIQLQSKNQVKS
-47 TEKLVRNVIGVLT
+47 
-60 NNQFKTPDF
+60 PDF

-76 SIISAYPDSISSSI
+76 SIISAYPDSISASI
-90 DTVFKNKQKTK
+90 DTLFKNKRKTK
-101 FIIDSSS
+101 FTIDSSS

-113 IITKQHVYQTEKVAT
+113 ISTKQHVYQTEKVAT

-147 LKQPIYELLGQ
+147 LKQPVYELLGQ
-158 EFMPFDLSKKRLK
+158 EFIPFDLSKKQLK
-171 ILQFTFQNPFSND
+171 ILQFTFQNPFSTD
-184 GSLKYKF
+184 GALKYKF
-191 EITDTLIKLNG
+191 KITDTLIKPNG

-220 KGIAIVN
+220 KGVAIVD

-238 FINSII
+238 LINSII
-244 NVKTETIF
+244 NVKAETIF
-252 GSFNNEN
+252 SSFNNEK
-259 SWFPVSQNIV
+259 SWFPISQNILI
-269 VTKGKGKQNI
+269 TKGKGKQNI

-293 TSKKYDYSNDL
+293 TTKKYDYSNDL

-350 DERSQNTYQA
+350 DIRSQNTYQT

-367 SKIEKKIYLGK
+367 TKIEKKIYFGK

-385 PFGWFD
+385 PIGWFD

-404 GFRLGIGMQTNDR
+404 GFRLGLGIATNDR
-417 FSPYYRLF
+417 FSTYYRLF
-425 GYGAYGTKDRVFK
+425 GYGAYGTKDGVFK
-438 SQLGSAFRISKK
+438 SQLGSAFRISKN
-450 TDSWISGSFTNDN
+450 TDSWISGSFTDDII
-463 NEFADLSLL
+463 EFADLSLI

-487 LSTFYNHQSY
+487 ISTFYNHQSY
-497 ELTLESKFITKV
+497 ELTFESKFISKI
-509 ETILKINRS
+509 ETTFKLSRS

-525 YEFIPPN
+525 YEFIAPN

-540 TLATVSFEWSPN
+540 TLATLSLEWSPN
-552 SKFLQAP
+552 SRFLQAP

-567 GFPKLIL
+567 GFPKIIL
-574 QVSQAIPNVLSENIE
+574 QVSHAIPNVLSENIE

-594 ARIYQEKK
+594 ARVYQEKK
-602 HLSGQKTTFLVQGGI
+602 HLSGQKTTFLLQGGI
-617 SLGNAPLSH
+617 SLGNTPLSH

-635 NRDAILSRITFAN
+635 DREVILSRITFAN

-653 TMYFNEFFSDR
+653 TMYFNEFYSDR

-678 ISRSI
+678 ISKSI
-683 KPTLI
+683 KPI
-688 LGSKV
+688 LVIGSKV

>member
-1 MQVIGRFFIICIFAF
+1 
-16 NLFYMRILLWIIFL
+16 MRILVWFIFFS
-30 ISFGANAQKF
+30 SFGAMAQKTTSKHRE
-40 AVKQNEN
+40 ATEN
-47 TEKLVRNVIGVLT
+47 LITRIIQLQSK
-60 NNQFKTPDF
+60 NQIKTPDF

-76 SIISAYPDSISSSI
+76 SIISANPDSISASI
-90 DTVFKNKQKTK
+90 DTVFKNKRKTK

-113 IITKQHVYQTEKVAT
+113 IITKQHIYQTEKVSK

-133 GKKKETIIGLKMAG
+133 GKKKEIIIGIKMAG
-147 LKQPIYELLGQ
+147 LKQPVYELLGQ
-158 EFMPFDLSKKRLK
+158 EFMPFDLSKKQLK
-171 ILQFTFQNPFSND
+171 ILQFTFQNPFSTD
-184 GSLKYKF
+184 GALKYKF
-191 EITDTLIKLNG
+191 EIIDTIIKPNG

-220 KGIAIVN
+220 KGVAIVD

-238 FINSII
+238 LINSII
-244 NVKTETIF
+244 NVKAETIF
-252 GSFNNEN
+252 GSFNTEK
-259 SWFPVSQNIV
+259 SWFPVLQNIL

-304 FVKIYR
+304 YVKIYR

-316 FTELPKR
+316 FTQLQNR

-350 DERSQNTYQA
+350 DERSQNTYQT

-367 SKIEKKIYLGK
+367 TKIEKKIYFGK

-391 FRARDIFKYNNYE
+391 FRARDIFKYNSYE
-404 GFRLGIGMQTNDR
+404 GFRLGLGIATNDR
-417 FSPYYRLF
+417 FSPYYKLF
-425 GYGAYGTKDRVFK
+425 GYGAYGTRDGVFK
-438 SQLGSAFRISKK
+438 SQLGSAFRISKNS
-450 TDSWISGSFTNDN
+450 DSWISGSFTDDII
-463 NEFADLSLL
+463 EFADLTLI
-472 ADNKRFRLIDPRPFN
+472 ADSKKFKLYDPRPFN

-497 ELTLESKFITKV
+497 ELTFESKFISKI
-509 ETILKINRS
+509 ETTFKLSRS

-525 YEFIPPN
+525 YEFIAPN

-540 TLATVSFEWSPN
+540 TLATLSLEWSPN

-567 GFPKLIL
+567 GFPKIIL
-574 QVSQAIPNVLSENIE
+574 QVSHAIPNVLSENIE

-594 ARIYQEKK
+594 ARVYQEKK
-602 HLSGQKTTFLVQGGI
+602 YLSGQKTTFLLQGGI

-635 NRDAILSRITFAN
+635 DREAILRRITFAN

-664 YSLFQLKHYFNKFQ
+664 YSLFQMKHYFNKFQ
-678 ISRSI
+678 ISKSI
-683 KPTLI
+683 KPILI
-688 LGSKV
+688 LGTKV
-693 AFGGFSH
+693 AFGGFTH

-706 ITFKTMEKGFY
+706 IAFKTMEKGFF

-734 YYRYGPYQLEKFDQN
+734 YYRYGPYQLSTFDQN

>member
-1 MQVIGRFFIICIFAF
+1 
-16 NLFYMRILLWIIFL
+16 MRILVWFIF
-30 ISFGANAQKF
+30 ISSFGAMAQKTTSKHHE
-40 AVKQNEN
+40 ATENLVNRIIQLQSKNQVKY
-47 TEKLVRNVIGVLT
+47 
-60 NNQFKTPDF
+60 PDF

-76 SIISAYPDSISSSI
+76 SIISAYPDSISASI
-90 DTVFKNKQKTK
+90 DTLFKNKRKTK
-101 FIIDSSS
+101 FTIDSSS

-147 LKQPIYELLGQ
+147 LKQPVYELLGQ
-158 EFMPFDLSKKRLK
+158 EFMPFDLSKKQLK
-171 ILQFTFQNPFSND
+171 ILQFNFQNPFSTD
-184 GSLKYKF
+184 GALKYKF
-191 EITDTLIKLNG
+191 KITDTLIKPNG

-220 KGIAIVN
+220 KGIATVN

-252 GSFNNEN
+252 GSFNNEK
-259 SWFPVSQNIV
+259 SWFPISQNILI
-269 VTKGKGKQNI
+269 TKGKGKQNI

-293 TSKKYDYSNDL
+293 TTKKYDYSNDL

-316 FTELPKR
+316 FKQIPNR

-350 DERSQNTYQA
+350 DIRSQNTYLT

-367 SKIEKKIYLGK
+367 TKIEKKIYFGK
-378 KLINGQI
+378 KIINGQI
-385 PFGWFD
+385 PIGWFD

-404 GFRLGIGMQTNDR
+404 GFRLGIGIATNDR
-417 FSPYYRLF
+417 FSTYYRLF
-425 GYGAYGTKDRVFK
+425 GYGAYGTKDGIFK
-438 SQLGSAFRISKK
+438 SQLGSAFRISKN
-450 TDSWISGSFTNDN
+450 TDSWISGSFTDDII
-463 NEFADLSLL
+463 EFADLTLI
-472 ADNKRFRLIDPRPFN
+472 ADSKKFKLYDPRPFN

-497 ELTLESKFITKV
+497 ELTFESKFISKI
-509 ETILKINRS
+509 ETTFKLSRS

-525 YEFIPPN
+525 YEFIAPS
-532 KSYKVYNL
+532 KSYKIYNL
-540 TLATVSFEWSPN
+540 TLATLSLEWSPN
-552 SKFLQAP
+552 SRFLQAP

-567 GFPKLIL
+567 GFPKIIL
-574 QVSQAIPNVLSENIE
+574 QVSHTIPNVLSENIE

-594 ARIYQEKK
+594 ARVYQEKK
-602 HLSGQKTTFLVQGGI
+602 HLSGQKTTFFLQGGI

-635 NRDAILSRITFAN
+635 DREVILSRITFAN

-653 TMYFNEFFSDR
+653 TMYFNEFYSDR

-678 ISRSI
+678 ISKSI
-683 KPTLI
+683 KPI
-688 LGSKV
+688 LVVGSKV

-734 YYRYGPYQLEKFDQN
+734 YYRYGPYQLSTFDQN

>member
-1 MQVIGRFFIICIFAF
+1 M
-16 NLFYMRILLWIIFL
+16 
-30 ISFGANAQKF
+30 K
-40 AVKQNEN
+40 
-47 TEKLVRNVIGVLT
+47 KLVWFIFFSSFLAMGQKTTSKHHETTQNLVTTIIQFQ
-60 NNQFKTPDF
+60 NKNQLKTPDL

-76 SIISAYPDSISSSI
+76 SIISASPDSISASI
-90 DTVFKNKQKTK
+90 DTLFKNKQKKK

-113 IITKQHVYQTEKVAT
+113 IITKQHLYQ
-128 ISIEK
+128 IEK
-133 GKKKETIIGLKMAG
+133 ASKIAIENGKKKETIIGLKMAG
-147 LKQPIYELLGQ
+147 LKQPVYELLGQ
-158 EFMPFDLSKKRLK
+158 EFMSFDLSKSQLK
-171 ILQFTFQNPFSND
+171 ILQFTFQNPFSKE
-184 GSLKYKF
+184 GCFKYKF
-191 EITDTLIKLNG
+191 EIIDTISTTNG
-202 NEIVLQFELKKS
+202 KEIVLQFELKKS

-220 KGIAIVN
+220 KGFATVC

-244 NVKTETIF
+244 NIKTETIF
-252 GSFNNEN
+252 GSFNNETL
-259 SWFPVSQNIV
+259 WFPISQNIL

-316 FTELPKR
+316 FTELPKS

-342 NTISNDTL
+342 NTISRDTL
-350 DERSQNTYQA
+350 DKRSQNTYHT

-367 SKIEKKIYLGK
+367 TKTERKIYFGK

-385 PFGWFD
+385 PFGFLD
-391 FRARDIFKYNNYE
+391 VKARDIFKFNNYE
-404 GFRLGIGMQTNDR
+404 GFRLGIGLETNN
-417 FSPYYRLF
+417 RLSSNFKFF
-425 GYGAYGTKDRVFK
+425 GYGAYGTKDGVFK
-438 SQLGSAFRISKK
+438 SQVGSAFRISKI
-450 TDSWISGSFTNDN
+450 TDSWISASFTDDN
-463 NEFADLSLL
+463 TEFADLSLV
-472 ADNKRFRLIDPRPFN
+472 ADNKRFKLIDPRPFN
-487 LSTFYNHQSY
+487 LSLFYNHQSF
-497 ELTLESKFITKV
+497 EINLESKFISKI
-509 ETILKINRS
+509 ETTLKINRS
-518 RINPLFD
+518 RIDPLFNYSFVTPKAT
-525 YEFIPPN
+525 YEI
-532 KSYKVYNL
+532 YNL
-540 TLATVSFEWSPN
+540 TLATLSFEWSPK
-552 SKFLQAP
+552 SRFLQTP

-567 GFPKLIL
+567 GFPKIVL
-574 QVSQAIPNVLSENIE
+574 QISQAIPNKISDNIE

-594 ARIYQEKK
+594 ARLYQEKK
-602 HLSGQKTTFLVQGGI
+602 YLSGQKTTFLWQGGI

-648 KTSFE
+648 KTAFE
-653 TMYFNEFFSDR
+653 TMYFNEFYSDR

-678 ISRSI
+678 ISKSI
-683 KPTLI
+683 KPI
-688 LGSKV
+688 LVVGSKV
-693 AFGGFSH
+693 AFGGFSN
-700 PENHQG
+700 PENHLG
-706 ITFKTMEKGFY
+706 IEFKTMEKGFF

-727 KGFGLST
+727 KGFGLAT

>member
-1 MQVIGRFFIICIFAF
+1 
-16 NLFYMRILLWIIFL
+16 MRILVWFIFFSSFVAMAQRTTSKHHETTENLVNNIIQL
-30 ISFGANAQKF
+30 QSK
-40 AVKQNEN
+40 
-47 TEKLVRNVIGVLT
+47 
-60 NNQFKTPDF
+60 NQLKTPDF

-76 SIISAYPDSISSSI
+76 SIISANPDSISASI
-90 DTVFKNKQKTK
+90 DTVFKNKRKTK

-113 IITKQHVYQTEKVAT
+113 IITKQHIYQTEKVAK

-147 LKQPIYELLGQ
+147 LKQPVYELLGQ
-158 EFMPFDLSKKRLK
+158 EFMPFDLSKKQLK
-171 ILQFTFQNPFSND
+171 ILQFTFQNPFSTD
-184 GSLKYKF
+184 GALKYKF
-191 EITDTLIKLNG
+191 EITDTLIKPNG

-220 KGIAIVN
+220 KGVAIVD
-227 LKTNAITKITF
+227 LKTSAITKITF
-238 FINSII
+238 LINSII
-244 NVKTETIF
+244 NVKAETIF
-252 GSFNNEN
+252 GSFITEK
-259 SWFPVSQNIV
+259 SWFPVSQNILI
-269 VTKGKGKQNI
+269 TKGKGKQNI

-304 FVKIYR
+304 FVKIHR

-316 FTELPKR
+316 FTQFPNR

-350 DERSQNTYQA
+350 DERSQNTYQT

-367 SKIEKKIYLGK
+367 TKIEKKIYFGK

-391 FRARDIFKYNNYE
+391 FRARDIFKYNSYE
-404 GFRLGIGMQTNDR
+404 GFRLGIGIATNDR
-417 FSPYYRLF
+417 FSPYYKLF
-425 GYGAYGTKDRVFK
+425 GYGAYGTRDGVFK
-438 SQLGSAFRISKK
+438 SQLGSAFRISKN
-450 TDSWISGSFTNDN
+450 TDSWISGSFTDDII
-463 NEFADLSLL
+463 EFADLTLI
-472 ADNKRFRLIDPRPFN
+472 ADSKKFKLYDPRPFN

-497 ELTLESKFITKV
+497 ELTFESKFISKI
-509 ETILKINRS
+509 ETTFKLSRS

-525 YEFIPPN
+525 YEFIAPN
-532 KSYKVYNL
+532 KSYKIYNL
-540 TLATVSFEWSPN
+540 TLATLSLEWSPN

-567 GFPKLIL
+567 GFPKIIL
-574 QVSQAIPNVLSENIE
+574 QVSHAIPNVLSENIE

-594 ARIYQEKK
+594 ARVYQEKK
-602 HLSGQKTTFLVQGGI
+602 YLSGQKTTFLLQGGI

-635 NRDAILSRITFAN
+635 DREAILRRITFAN

-664 YSLFQLKHYFNKFQ
+664 YSLFQMKHYFNKFQ
-678 ISRSI
+678 ISKSI
-683 KPTLI
+683 KPILI
-688 LGSKV
+688 LASKV

-706 ITFKTMEKGFY
+706 IAFKTMEKGFF

-727 KGFGLST
+727 KGFGLAT
-734 YYRYGPYQLEKFDQN
+734 YYRYGPYQLSTFDQN

>member
-1 MQVIGRFFIICIFAF
+1 
-16 NLFYMRILLWIIFL
+16 MRILVWFIF
-30 ISFGANAQKF
+30 ISSFGAMAQKTTSKHHE
-40 AVKQNEN
+40 ATENLVNRIIQLQSKNQVKY
-47 TEKLVRNVIGVLT
+47 
-60 NNQFKTPDF
+60 PDF

-76 SIISAYPDSISSSI
+76 SIISAYPDSISASI
-90 DTVFKNKQKTK
+90 DTLFKNKRKTK
-101 FIIDSSS
+101 FTIDSSS

-147 LKQPIYELLGQ
+147 LKQPVYELLGQ
-158 EFMPFDLSKKRLK
+158 EFMPFDLSKKQLK
-171 ILQFTFQNPFSND
+171 ILQFNFQNPFSTD
-184 GSLKYKF
+184 GALKYKF
-191 EITDTLIKLNG
+191 KITDTLIKPNG

-220 KGIAIVN
+220 KGIATVN

-252 GSFNNEN
+252 GSFNNEK
-259 SWFPVSQNIV
+259 SWFPISQNILI
-269 VTKGKGKQNI
+269 TKGKGKQNI

-293 TSKKYDYSNDL
+293 TTKKYDYSNDL

-316 FTELPKR
+316 FKQIPNR

-350 DERSQNTYQA
+350 DIRSQNTYLT

-367 SKIEKKIYLGK
+367 TKIEKKIYFGK
-378 KLINGQI
+378 KIINGQI
-385 PFGWFD
+385 PIGWFD

-404 GFRLGIGMQTNDR
+404 GFRLGIGIATNDR
-417 FSPYYRLF
+417 FSTYYRLF
-425 GYGAYGTKDRVFK
+425 GYGAYGTKDGVFK
-438 SQLGSAFRISKK
+438 SQLGSAFRISKN
-450 TDSWISGSFTNDN
+450 TDSWISGSFTDDII
-463 NEFADLSLL
+463 EFADLTLI
-472 ADNKRFRLIDPRPFN
+472 ADSKKFKLYDPRPFN

-497 ELTLESKFITKV
+497 ELTFESKFISKI
-509 ETILKINRS
+509 ETTFKLSRS

-525 YEFIPPN
+525 YEFIAPS
-532 KSYKVYNL
+532 KSYKIYNL
-540 TLATVSFEWSPN
+540 TLATLSLEWSPN
-552 SKFLQAP
+552 SRFLQAP

-567 GFPKLIL
+567 GFPKIIL
-574 QVSQAIPNVLSENIE
+574 QVSHTIPNVLSENIE

-594 ARIYQEKK
+594 ARVYQEKK
-602 HLSGQKTTFLVQGGI
+602 HLSGQKTTFLLQGGI

-635 NRDAILSRITFAN
+635 DREVILSRITFAN

-653 TMYFNEFFSDR
+653 TMYFNEFYSDR

-678 ISRSI
+678 ISKSI
-683 KPTLI
+683 KPI
-688 LGSKV
+688 LVVGSKV

-734 YYRYGPYQLEKFDQN
+734 YYRYGPYQLSTFDQN